1 MAKQKIE
8 IDVDQLLFETV
19 KGMDLDIY
27 SLYKLRNMVHRI
39 MKLSNENQM
48 EFFKELEL
56 LMEVSK

>member
-19 KGMDLDIY
+19 KGMDLDVY

-39 MKLSNENQM
+39 MKLSEENQV
-48 EFFKELEL
+48 ELFKELEL